1 MRNDF
6 YWIAGPWVGRLAII
20 PRPRGGDWLEDE
32 IRHWQQSG
40 LDVVISLL
48 TPNEEADLDLNNEK
62 KLCLKYGMQFYFF
75 PISDRGTPSSLKE
88 TMILLKKLEKA
99 LEEGKTVAVHCRQGI
114 GRSAMIAA
122 SLLIASGIDVE
133 DAFHAIS
140 EARGYAVPDTV
151 QQREWAKKLGTVL
164 ASEYSMAV
172 IE

>member
-62 KLCLKYGMQFYFF
+62 KLCLKYGMQFYSF

>member
-1 MRNDF
+1 MRSDF
-6 YWIAGPWVGRLAII
+6 YWIVGPWIGRLAII

-32 IRHWQQSG
+32 ISNWQKSG
-40 LDVVISLL
+40 IDIVISLL
-48 TPNEEADLDLNNEK
+48 TPNEEAELDLTNEK
-62 KLCLKYGMQFYFF
+62 KLCQKYDMQFYSF
-75 PISDRGTPSSLKE
+75 PIADRGTPSTLKE
-88 TMILLKKLEKA
+88 TMILLKKSEKA
-99 LEEGKTVAVHCRQGI
+99 LEAGKTVAIHCRQGI

-133 DAFHAIS
+133 DAFHVIS

-151 QQREWAKKLGTVL
+151 QQKEWTKKLRTIL